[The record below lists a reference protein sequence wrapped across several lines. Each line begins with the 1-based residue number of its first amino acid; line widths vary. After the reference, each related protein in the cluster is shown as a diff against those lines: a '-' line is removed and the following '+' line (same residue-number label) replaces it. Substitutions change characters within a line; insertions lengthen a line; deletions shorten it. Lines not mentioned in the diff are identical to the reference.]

1 MTENMIIVITGNI
14 WLIIII
20 NIMDIMQR
28 INKTNSSSPYI
39 LFN

>member
-28 INKTNSSSPYI
+28 I
-39 LFN
+39 